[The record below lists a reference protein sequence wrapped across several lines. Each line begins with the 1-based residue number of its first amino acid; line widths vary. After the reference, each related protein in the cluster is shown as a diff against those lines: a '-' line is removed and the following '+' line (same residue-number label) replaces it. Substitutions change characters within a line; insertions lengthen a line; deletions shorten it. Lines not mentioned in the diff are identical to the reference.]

1 MKNNQYKTAIIGPKN
16 VISGFKALG
25 VEAFDAPSG
34 ESALEILKNIKKDF
48 TVETATEKYA
58 VVILIESIANQIP
71 KQELDK
77 VSRGALP
84 AIVVLP
90 GLEGSTGAGV
100 AKLKQLAE
108 RAIGSDILN

>member
-1 MKNNQYKTAIIGPKN
+1 MNYKTAIIGPKD

-25 VEAFDAPSG
+25 VIPYDAKGG
-34 ESALEILKNIKKDF
+34 EEALEIIKNIKK
-48 TVETATEKYA
+48 EISEGGGTAEKFA
-58 VVILIESIANQIP
+58 VVIIIESTANQIP
-71 KQELDK
+71 TDEFEK

-84 AIVVLP
+84 AVLVLP

-108 RAIGSDILN
+108 RAVGSDILG

>member
-1 MKNNQYKTAIIGPKN
+1 MDYKTAIIGPKD

-25 VEAFDAPSG
+25 VVPFNAEDG
-34 ESALEILKNIKKDF
+34 EQALEVIKNIKKEITGGGD
-48 TVETATEKYA
+48 VAEKFA
-58 VVILIESIANQIP
+58 VVIVIESTANQIP
-71 KQELDK
+71 ANEFEK

-100 AKLKQLAE
+100 AKLKSLAE
-108 RAIGSDILN
+108 RAVGSDILD